1 MNPFDTLSRNL
12 PRPVDAQSAR
22 EPAVAAEGSNGKS
35 ASSDADSF
43 STFLQGLSDRPQ
55 RGAATSQP
63 GDGTGAPEPA
73 AQDNTGEVGG
83 FDIANSVLTLLQ
95 GILPPVSGQQVS
107 AARSDANGQQND
119 PSASLSLGGILQSPD
134 ENGVP
139 SLTEAPKL
147 MIAVRHQETHFK
159 PVLENFETGL
169 EAGDT
174 VEGEASPE
182 VLLGNDPLRKSPTP
196 GAPDWRGPAK
206 AMHSSNQSIPETQ
219 GLPHE
224 KGEGEDIQS
233 AQPIARRTSG
243 TPELRNEGN
252 ANIAKAEDPVSL
264 PTETLHRIASAV
276 RSDLRAVSG
285 SVLPQSPQ
293 GSEANHTF
301 SIKASESALRVLHLQ
316 LHPADLGS
324 VTIKMRLAGES
335 LEMEL
340 HVEREE
346 TAQLLRHDSEKLS
359 ALLRGSGYRPD
370 VISVQVTDG
379 AVQDRAA
386 PRPQGEMQM
395 NGQSFQHGGA
405 GQRGHSRDQEKPYA
419 STRAEH
425 HRNVEED
432 RGPDGDRSSGVYL

>member
-1 MNPFDTLSRNL
+1 
-12 PRPVDAQSAR
+12 
-22 EPAVAAEGSNGKS
+22 
-35 ASSDADSF
+35 
-43 STFLQGLSDRPQ
+43 
-55 RGAATSQP
+55 
-63 GDGTGAPEPA
+63 
-73 AQDNTGEVGG
+73 
-83 FDIANSVLTLLQ
+83 
-95 GILPPVSGQQVS
+95 
-107 AARSDANGQQND
+107 
-119 PSASLSLGGILQSPD
+119 
-134 ENGVP
+134 
-139 SLTEAPKL
+139 

-169 EAGDT
+169 TSDDP
-174 VEGEASPE
+174 VEGEVSPE
-182 VLLGNDPLRKSPTP
+182 VELGNSLPRKSPAS
-196 GAPDWRGPAK
+196 GAPEWRGPAK
-206 AMHSSNQSIPETQ
+206 AVHGSSQPIPVMQ
-219 GLPHE
+219 DLP
-224 KGEGEDIQS
+224 GDGGSGEDVP
-233 AQPIARRTSG
+233 AAHPIARRASG
-243 TPELRNEGN
+243 TPELRNEIV
-252 ANIAKAEDPVSL
+252 ANTAKPEDPVSL
-264 PTETLHRIASAV
+264 PAETLHRIASAV
-276 RSDLRAVSG
+276 RSDLRAISG
-285 SVLPQSPQ
+285 SAPPQSLP
-293 GSEANHTF
+293 GSEAIHSF

-386 PRPQGEMQM
+386 PRPHGDMQM

-405 GQRGHSRDQEKPYA
+405 GQGGQSRDQEKPYA

-432 RGPDGDRSSGVYL
+432 RGPDGHRSGGVYL